1 MEWYWILLIVLGGLV
16 VGVGLYLS
24 LSLLVARGTLK
35 AATTPHPHTFE
46 EARDALTEY
55 EGLDITDYDSV
66 WRKEPFELDGVQ
78 GKLRG
83 EVIYNDTADT
93 STRTKV
99 AVICHGHT
107 WNRVLS
113 VRYANI
119 FYAKGYNVVI
129 YDHAYFGE
137 SEGTHTTIGDKERYD
152 LSTVLDYVRQ
162 LFGNDAI
169 VALHGE
175 SLGAATV
182 LLELGLR
189 NDIDM
194 VVADCPFSKTM
205 SYYRELCK
213 HLTHL
218 PGFPIVDFSNVM
230 AKRKFNY
237 DFTVVNP
244 IDSVAQSA
252 VPICFI
258 HGKADTFIR
267 PHHSED
273 MYKVSSNPMSEL
285 HLIDNAEH
293 ARSFHV
299 DHETY
304 KQIVNDFIDKVE
316 YSLSGINGVA

>member
-1 MEWYWILLIVLGGLV
+1 MQWYWILLIVLGGLV
-16 VGVGLYLS
+16 FVVGFCLS
-24 LSLLVARGTLK
+24 QVLLIARGTLK
-35 AATTPHPHTFE
+35 AATTPRPRSIA
-46 EARDALTEY
+46 EARGALTEF

-66 WRKEPFELDGVQ
+66 WRKEQFELDGVQ

-83 EVIYNDTADT
+83 EVIYNDTANGAQ
-93 STRTKV
+93 RTKV

-107 WNRVLS
+107 WNRILS

-152 LSTVLDYVRQ
+152 LSTVLDYTRQ
-162 LFGNDAI
+162 LFGKDAL

-175 SLGAATV
+175 SLGAVTV

-218 PGFPIVDFSNVM
+218 PGFPIVDFSNIM

-237 DFTVVNP
+237 DFTLVNP
-244 IDSVAQSA
+244 IDAVASSA

-258 HGKADTFIR
+258 HGKEDKFIQ
-267 PHHSED
+267 PHHSQD
-273 MYKVSSNPMSEL
+273 MYKVSRNPMSEL
-285 HLIDNAEH
+285 HLIDNAGH

-304 KQIVNDFIDKVE
+304 TQIVNDFIDKVE
-316 YSLSGINGVA
+316 SSLSDVTVVA